1 MSLLFCRIF
10 HQVLK
15 HPRSLTSITLLISL
29 LSLFPIYKLN
39 WDFSLLGLF
48 DKDDTTRILAED
60 FQKTKGAIGNLSIII
75 ESNDSSIN
83 LATAS
88 QLKASLCPSKELRWC
103 EYQKD
108 WSFFKKNKLL
118 YLPLDSIQNT
128 HQNLLKKINPF
139 FDNLEEEANTPTSS
153 NLHGTISPPKYTWI
167 GNKTA
172 TLVILRLFPNYDI
185 TNPIKN
191 GELMTKV
198 KQHVKLLTQDYPNLS
213 VKYAGRV
220 AQSTQ
225 TEGKV
230 LDEIINS
237 ITISFFLILVLMLIF
252 FIRQPLVP
260 LLYLIPWVTAT
271 LWTLAFSGLFFDQV
285 NFLSLMLIIL
295 LLGTGTDS
303 AIHLLSRYGEERRKK
318 LGVFISLET
327 VLLETAPSITL
338 SAWTTAG
345 SLLCLTLLPFQGM
358 FEFGVTAA
366 AAILFNWINTL
377 ILVPSLLLLL
387 QRKRL
392 FKVHGKRLYN
402 PLKPQKKPFTLMRIS
417 ILAISILL
425 VTFLPLSNE
434 PYYENN
440 LNTLGVGINPNDSL
454 LEALKE
460 NLDNPAI
467 LITRERG
474 QLIALENRV
483 MEVQKSHPHL
493 IQNFISSNLILPEGQ
508 ERKIVLLK
516 EIRSMLKQAQ
526 LDSIALPKGITEEL
540 NSLDSLTPFTMK
552 DLPQALKIHFDTAS
566 HNPMHIAYI
575 FPSLDYTNMDKARQF
590 STFFGNVEYQGKPVE
605 LTGRP
610 ILSAKFL
617 RQTLP
622 HMEYVFWGVLIVNF
636 VLLAIDFRSIIYA
649 SFIMIPT
656 GLASL
661 LVIAFMSY
669 FKTPFH
675 AFNLFLLPLFIGLST
690 DGSIHI
696 LKRYLEDKN
705 TGIYWVMRRT
715 GWTVFA
721 TGITTI
727 LSFAGFLFSNMPM
740 IQSIGLLALLAV
752 CSSLVASL
760 WILPIILTILDQ
772 VRARKI

>member
-15 HPRSLTSITLLISL
+15 NPRSLTSITLLISA

-48 DKDDTTRILAED
+48 DKEDSTRILAED

-75 ESNDSSIN
+75 ESNDPSLN
-83 LATAS
+83 LSTAEH
-88 QLKASLCPSKELRWC
+88 LKASLCPSPELRWC

-118 YLPLDSIQNT
+118 YFPLDSIQNT
-128 HQNLLKKINPF
+128 HQTLLKEINPF
-139 FDNLEEEANTPTSS
+139 FDNLDEDTKIQTAP
-153 NLHGTISPPKYTWI
+153 NLHGTISPPKYNWI
-167 GNKTA
+167 GNKSA

-185 TNPIKN
+185 TNPVQN
-191 GELMTKV
+191 SELMTRV
-198 KQHVKLLTQDYPNLS
+198 EQHVKLLTAEHPKVS
-213 VKYAGRV
+213 IRYAGRV

-237 ITISFFLILVLMLIF
+237 ITISFFLILGLMLIF
-252 FIRQPLVP
+252 FIRQPLIP
-260 LLYLIPWVTAT
+260 LLYIIPWVAAT
-271 LWTLAFSGLFFDQV
+271 LWTLAFSGIFFDQV
-285 NFLSLMLIIL
+285 NFLSLMLILL

-366 AAILFNWINTL
+366 AAIIFNWINTL

-387 QRKRL
+387 QKKHL

-402 PLKPQKKPFTLMRIS
+402 PLKPQKKPFTLIRIS
-417 ILAISILL
+417 ILAISVILF
-425 VTFLPLSNE
+425 TFLPLSHK

-440 LNTLGVGINPNDSL
+440 LNSLGVGVSPNDSL
-454 LEALKE
+454 LEALHE

-467 LITRERG
+467 LITPERG
-474 QLIALENRV
+474 QLIALEQRV
-483 MEVQKSHPHL
+483 IKVQKSHPRL
-493 IQNFISSNLILPEGQ
+493 IQNFISSNLILPENQ
-508 ERKIVLLK
+508 ELKIKLLK
-516 EIRSMLKQAQ
+516 EIRAMLAQAQ
-526 LDSIALPKGITEEL
+526 LDSIALPKNILHEL
-540 NSLDSLTPFTMK
+540 SDLDSLKRFGMS
-552 DLPQALKIHFDTAS
+552 DLPQALKIHFDTS
-566 HNPMHIAYI
+566 SQDPLHIAYI
-575 FPSLDYTNMDKARQF
+575 FPSLDYTNMDKARKF
-590 STFFGNVEYQGKPVE
+590 SRLFSNIKHNDMPVE

-622 HMEYVFWGVLIVNF
+622 HMECVFWGVLIINF
-636 VLLAIDFRSIIYA
+636 LLLTIDFRSVVYA
-649 SFIMIPT
+649 FFVMIPT
-656 GLASL
+656 ALASL
-661 LVIAFMSY
+661 LVIALMSY

-705 TGIYWVMRRT
+705 TGIYWVMKRT

-721 TGITTI
+721 TGITTV
-727 LSFAGFLFSNMPM
+727 LSFAGFLFSSMAM
-740 IQSIGLLALLAV
+740 IQSIGLLALVAV
-752 CSSLVASL
+752 CSSLLASL

-772 VRARKI
+772 VRTRNR